1 MKSLPI
7 FLFLFPFFVLAQRSA
22 SPVYLTCEYKTNPLG
37 IETQQPR
44 FSWQI
49 PADQNKRSIKQTAY
63 QIQVAVSPDQLD
75 KGSELLWDSGPRQ
88 SEQCLHIPYEGKAL
102 KARKR
107 YFWKVKIWDNQS
119 GQGSWSE
126 VAYWEMALPDSTAW
140 QAQWIEAILP
150 EDKKAHN
157 PAQLLRKTF
166 QLKGKVAQARLYIT
180 AHGVYEAFLNGER
193 VGDELFTPGW
203 TSYHK
208 RLQYQ
213 TFDVTTLLQASE
225 NVIAVH
231 LGDGWYRGKLN
242 WKPYGFKT
250 ALLCQLE
257 IDYQNGKREVITS
270 NTCWKAAT
278 GAVRLSNIYQ
288 GEVYDARLEQK
299 GWNTKD
305 FDDRNWAPVQVVSI
319 SKSKLVSTEGLPVR
333 KMERLQAKQIIHSPK
348 GETLID
354 MGQNMVGWIQ
364 LKVKGKPGD
373 TITLYHAE
381 VLDKAGNFYTDN
393 LRKAAQ
399 KVQYILSDTTER
411 SFEPHFTFQGFR
423 YVKVEGLRDSIRLD
437 QFTGVVIYTD
447 MEQTGFFECSNPMIN
462 QLQRNIEWGQ
472 KGNFLDVPT
481 DCPQRDE
488 RMGWTG
494 DAQAFARTACYNFN
508 TAAFYTKWLQDL
520 SADQF
525 ENGAVPW
532 VVPDILKKAGS
543 TGWGDAVTI
552 VPWTLY
558 ELYGDVRI
566 LERQYESM
574 KKWLTYLEKLSEGK
588 YLVQQGFHYGD
599 WLFFIHPSDWNV
611 KPGHTD
617 IDFIATAFFA
627 YSTQLTIQTAKV
639 LQKETDVIRY
649 EKLLLEIRKAF
660 QQEFVTPNG
669 RLSPHSQTAYTLAL
683 AFDLL
688 TKSQQS
694 KAVDY
699 LVADIKARDYH
710 LSTGFL
716 GTPHLC
722 KVLSDHGQLE
732 VAYRLLFQE
741 TYPSWLYP
749 ISKGATTIW
758 ERWDGIKPDGS
769 FQAVKAN
776 SFNHYAY
783 GAIGDWMYRVVA
795 GIEADPAQ
803 PGYKHIRIQ
812 PQPNPTLTYAKG
824 VYDSGYGRI
833 RSEWLK
839 ADGRF
844 QLTVQIPPNTSATVI
859 LPKAILGEVLESGKT
874 LSAAEGIFSVA
885 QLEEGAQVVL
895 GSGIYVFEYPF
906 GA

>member
-1 MKSLPI
+1 
-7 FLFLFPFFVLAQRSA
+7 
-22 SPVYLTCEYKTNPLG
+22 
-37 IETQQPR
+37 
-44 FSWQI
+44 
-49 PADQNKRSIKQTAY
+49 
-63 QIQVAVSPDQLD
+63 
-75 KGSELLWDSGPRQ
+75 
-88 SEQCLHIPYEGKAL
+88 
-102 KARKR
+102 
-107 YFWKVKIWDNQS
+107 
-119 GQGSWSE
+119 
-126 VAYWEMALPDSTAW
+126 
-140 QAQWIEAILP
+140 
-150 EDKKAHN
+150 
-157 PAQLLRKTF
+157 
-166 QLKGKVAQARLYIT
+166 
-180 AHGVYEAFLNGER
+180 
-193 VGDELFTPGW
+193 
-203 TSYHK
+203 
-208 RLQYQ
+208 
-213 TFDVTTLLQASE
+213 
-225 NVIAVH
+225 
-231 LGDGWYRGKLN
+231 
-242 WKPYGFKT
+242 
-250 ALLCQLE
+250 
-257 IDYQNGKREVITS
+257 
-270 NTCWKAAT
+270 
-278 GAVRLSNIYQ
+278 
-288 GEVYDARLEQK
+288 
-299 GWNTKD
+299 
-305 FDDRNWAPVQVVSI
+305 
-319 SKSKLVSTEGLPVR
+319 
-333 KMERLQAKQIIHSPK
+333 
-348 GETLID
+348 
-354 MGQNMVGWIQ
+354 
-364 LKVKGKPGD
+364 
-373 TITLYHAE
+373 
-381 VLDKAGNFYTDN
+381 
-393 LRKAAQ
+393 
-399 KVQYILSDTTER
+399 
-411 SFEPHFTFQGFR
+411 
-423 YVKVEGLRDSIRLD
+423 
-437 QFTGVVIYTD
+437 